1 MVSHSPFYFMEEP
14 VPIRC
19 YKSLACAI
27 IGQAVRDYLYSTY
40 PEQSLYNFLY
50 HTQWIQYLDLDIDY
64 LWKIVT
70 EKKRRL
76 EYESKQKM
84 DSKRNSAVDS

>member
-1 MVSHSPFYFMEEP
+1 MEES
-14 VPIRC
+14 VPISC

-27 IGQAVRDYLYSTY
+27 IGQAVKDYLYSTY
-40 PEQSLYNFLY
+40 SEQSLHDFLY
-50 HTQWIQYLDLDIDY
+50 KTQWVQCLDLDIDY
-64 LWKIVT
+64 LWKIVK

-84 DSKRNSAVDS
+84 DSKRNSTVDS